1 MPTAKLALQIHSTK
15 YAMMNRENERKRI
28 GIDIATIRKDMGM
41 TQQEVSDKT
50 GILRP
55 HIARVEQGKY
65 NFGFDTL
72 QTIADALNADIRIAK
87 R

>member
-1 MPTAKLALQIHSTK
+1 MPIVKLAGQIHSTK
-15 YAMMNRENERKRI
+15 YAMMSREIERNRI
-28 GIDIATIRKDMGM
+28 GREIAAIRNDMGL
-41 TQQEVSDKT
+41 TQQDVADKT

-72 QTIADALNADIRIAK
+72 QTIADALNADIRIVK

>member
-1 MPTAKLALQIHSTK
+1 
-15 YAMMNRENERKRI
+15 MNRENERKRI

-55 HIARVEQGKY
+55 HIARIEQGKY

-72 QTIADALNADIRIAK
+72 QTIADALNADIRIVK